1 MTIPDTKPKRRRKLS
16 SKSSSSGKTALLKT
30 PADVLALG
38 QHLVRELNVD
48 DRGDTL
54 GRWMAHYIA
63 ELIAEVEKSTSK
75 KQRLAAQQRAMEAIL
90 KIWEHRESLP
100 GYAYPLAKYEE
111 LLSVLDR
118 LRPDD
123 NPFRF
128 NQMRESKT
136 DQAAGILFDHLTR
149 LVIALL
155 FIKIDS
161 FKTSGIE
168 DAPVIEALDDDEKKV
183 LTSFDAWINFFA
195 PITKSKRARPPQK
208 TKKTS
213 EIDFRQISLELIV
226 RIEKETA
233 ELRQILTDLESAAT
247 AEPQ

>member
-1 MTIPDTKPKRRRKLS
+1 MTIPDTKPKRRRKPS
-16 SKSSSSGKTALLKT
+16 SKSSSSAKTALSKT

-75 KQRLAAQQRAMEAIL
+75 KERLAAQQRAMAAIL
-90 KIWEHRESLP
+90 RIWEHRESLP
-100 GYAYPLAKYEE
+100 GYAYPLAKYDG

-118 LRPDD
+118 LRPDN

-128 NQMRESKT
+128 NQMRESKS
-136 DQAAGILFDHLTR
+136 DQAAAILFDHLTR
-149 LVIALL
+149 LVMALL
-155 FIKIDS
+155 FMKIDS
-161 FKTSGIE
+161 LKLPMS
-168 DAPVIEALDDDEKKV
+168 DAVAIDALDDDEKNV
-183 LTSFDAWINFFA
+183 LNSFYAWVNFFA
-195 PITKSKRARPPQK
+195 PAMKSSRGRAHQK
-208 TKKTS
+208 TEATR
-213 EIDFRQISLELIV
+213 EIDVRQVALELLI

-233 ELRQILTDLESAAT
+233 ELRQTLAEREIAT
-247 AEPQ
+247 TPQLG